1 MTYAAHR
8 RIIDVDS
15 HVIELEDFLYE
26 AATSDERALL
36 PSMSDQSELP
46 LVQAGLERGR
56 QLYEKPERPR
66 HDGKVRSQFDERTRE
81 RLEPTRRLRSNGAV
95 ARPRPHGI
103 HAAVDIANFLFS
115 PNRAR

>member
-46 LVQAGLERGR
+46 LV
-56 QLYEKPERPR
+56 
-66 HDGKVRSQFDERTRE
+66 
-81 RLEPTRRLRSNGAV
+81 
-95 ARPRPHGI
+95 
-103 HAAVDIANFLFS
+103 
-115 PNRAR
+115 

>member
-56 QLYEKPERPR
+56 QLYEKRQNDPATMAKFEANLMNARGNGWSRLGAFDPTERS
-66 HDGKVRSQFDERTRE
+66 HALDLMGFMQQWI
-81 RLEPTRRLRSNGAV
+81 LPT
-95 ARPRPHGI
+95 
-103 HAAVDIANFLFS
+103 F
-115 PNRAR
+115 